1 MSDYFGAAM
10 RLYLEKLVDWEQL
23 LALRQGGPVDV
34 AAEVGAWR
42 TVLDTTAALASSFE
56 KTARAR
62 WSAEA
67 ELTPDGGAQ
76 PPAHIRDA
84 YAKLREAGLVC
95 LGVDPEYG
103 GFGLPALLNGMALE
117 MIARADPSL
126 MMVVGLQSGAANDIE
141 KYGGPETK
149 RAWLPRFTSG
159 EVQGC
164 MDLTEPQAGSDL
176 GGIATRAT
184 EQPDGWRALQL
195 GCHGGDPGQPGE
207 HGDHTD

>member
-10 RLYLEKLVDWEQL
+10 RLYLEKLVDWGQL
-23 LALRQGGPVDV
+23 LELRQGGPVDV
-34 AAEVGAWR
+34 AAEVGAFR
-42 TVLDTTAALASSFE
+42 TLLETTAGLAASFE

-62 WSAEA
+62 WAAEA

-126 MMVVGLQSGAANDIE
+126 MMVVGLQSGAANDVE
-141 KYGGPETK
+141 KYGSEAAK
-149 RAWLPRFTSG
+149 RRWLPRFTSG
-159 EVQGC
+159 EV
-164 MDLTEPQAGSDL
+164 
-176 GGIATRAT
+176 
-184 EQPDGWRALQL
+184 
-195 GCHGGDPGQPGE
+195 
-207 HGDHTD
+207 

>member
-1 MSDYFGAAM
+1 M
-10 RLYLEKLVDWEQL
+10 RLYLEELVDWEQL
-23 LALRQGGPVDV
+23 LTLRQGGKVDL

-42 TVLDTTAALASSFE
+42 TVLETTAALASSSE
-56 KTARAR
+56 KAARAR
-62 WSAEA
+62 GSAEA
-67 ELTPDGGAQ
+67 ELPPDGGAE

-84 YAKLREAGLVC
+84 YSKLRDAGLVS
-95 LGVDPEYG
+95 LAVDPEYG
-103 GFGLPALLNGMALE
+103 GFGLPALLNGMVLE

-141 KYGGPETK
+141 KYGTEEIR

-176 GGIATRAT
+176 GGISTRAT
-184 EQPDGWRALQL
+184 DLPD
-195 GCHGGDPGQPGE
+195 
-207 HGDHTD
+207 